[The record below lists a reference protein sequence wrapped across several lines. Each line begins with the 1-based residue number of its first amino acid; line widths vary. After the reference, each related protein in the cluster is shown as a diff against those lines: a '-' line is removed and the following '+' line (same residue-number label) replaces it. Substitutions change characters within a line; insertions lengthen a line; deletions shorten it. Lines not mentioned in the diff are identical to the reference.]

1 MLALA
6 QQATAV
12 LSFLE
17 MAHARAVW
25 DDKMAG
31 EKVQVNLGKTA

>member
-12 LSFLE
+12 LNFLE

-25 DDKMAG
+25 DDKMAVQ
-31 EKVQVNLGKTA
+31 KV